1 MIAVLLMA
9 AAAAAAAEVDVLVR
23 PVARGEV
30 LAAADFERAPV
41 PAATA
46 RFALRGADAVGKEA
60 RRALALGATVRA
72 SDIGPP
78 ILVRRGEGVTLMM
91 RSGRL
96 TITAPGRAL
105 GDGAA
110 GGAVRVVNLATD
122 RTLDARVTGPGAA
135 EVDAP

>member
-9 AAAAAAAEVDVLVR
+9 AAAGGAAEVDVLVR

-30 LAAADFERAPV
+30 LAAADFERASV

-46 RFALRGADAVGKEA
+46 RFSLRGADAVGKEA

-96 TITAPGRAL
+96 TITAPGSAL
-105 GDGAA
+105 VMESTDWPIGWPT
-110 GGAVRVVNLATD
+110 GGMV
-122 RTLDARVTGPGAA
+122 
-135 EVDAP
+135 

>member
-1 MIAVLLMA
+1 MIALALMA
-9 AAAAAAAEVDVLVR
+9 AVPAQANEADVLVR

-30 LAAADFERAPV
+30 LAREDFVRKGV
-41 PAATA
+41 NAATA
-46 RFALRGADAVGKEA
+46 RFALRAQDAAGKEA

-72 SDIGPP
+72 GDIGAPM
-78 ILVRRGEGVTLMM
+78 LVRRGEGVALVM

-105 GDGAA
+105 GDGAV
-110 GGAVRVVNLATD
+110 GGAVRVVNLATE

>member
-1 MIAVLLMA
+1 MA
-9 AAAAAAAEVDVLVR
+9 AAAGAAEADVLVR

-30 LAAADFERAPV
+30 LASADFERGYV

-46 RFALRGADAVGKEA
+46 RFALRGADAAGKEA
-60 RRALALGATVRA
+60 RRALPAGASVRA

-78 ILVRRGEGVTLMM
+78 TLVRRGEGVTLVM

-122 RTLDARVTGPGAA
+122 RTLDARVMGPGAA